1 MRIIPY
7 RRMDAF
13 KYAEK
18 WAMSRNPQYM
28 NFDNTGG
35 DCTNFA
41 SQCLYAGSGVMN
53 YTKDIGWYYISPTN
67 RAAAWTG
74 VQYFYKFIVNNK
86 GVGPFGYEAGI
97 DELEIGDFIQLFNGT
112 NYYHTLIIVG
122 HNGNVPLVA
131 AHMFDA
137 FMRPL
142 DSYVYVSARGIKISG
157 VRE

>member
-28 NFDNTGG
+28 NFDNIGG

-41 SQCLYAGSGVMN
+41 SQCLYSGSGVMN

-74 VQYFYKFIVNNK
+74 SIF
-86 GVGPFGYEAGI
+86 
-97 DELEIGDFIQLFNGT
+97 L
-112 NYYHTLIIVG
+112 
-122 HNGNVPLVA
+122 
-131 AHMFDA
+131 
-137 FMRPL
+137 
-142 DSYVYVSARGIKISG
+142 
-157 VRE
+157 